1 MSGLPQFHPCKAYL
15 DDSRHLVFNQ
25 ADGFAR
31 ALRDGFFAL
40 RIPEELD
47 LAPGIRFAQEFYQ
60 PAVEEPHAD
69 ARYRGFRNLPDIYF
83 DRENFQ
89 TEHILAD
96 ARQRQASFPDEVN
109 RLCERMHEIARLILR
124 EILGSLGVAPRLW
137 PDVTG
142 GTSEG
147 KGVTWFAV
155 SHYRPERNMQGAPA
169 HKDTGFVT
177 VLYCDQPGLQA
188 RLEEGWVEVPPME
201 GHFLIN
207 FGGSLELLTARL
219 PIPAAAVLHQV
230 RQSSSTV
237 ERGDRYSFA
246 AFLNPPATGAL
257 YSLTAD
263 GQRAEPVIPVETFL
277 REFNEQT
284 WKDSYT
290 DFGIA
295 EGPGAAAPADDHA
308 NRYLSP

>member
-1 MSGLPQFHPCKAYL
+1 
-15 DDSRHLVFNQ
+15 
-25 ADGFAR
+25 
-31 ALRDGFFAL
+31 
-40 RIPEELD
+40 
-47 LAPGIRFAQEFYQ
+47 
-60 PAVEEPHAD
+60 
-69 ARYRGFRNLPDIYF
+69 
-83 DRENFQ
+83 
-89 TEHILAD
+89 
-96 ARQRQASFPDEVN
+96 
-109 RLCERMHEIARLILR
+109 
-124 EILGSLGVAPRLW
+124 
-137 PDVTG
+137 
-142 GTSEG
+142 
-147 KGVTWFAV
+147 
-155 SHYRPERNMQGAPA
+155 
-169 HKDTGFVT
+169 
-177 VLYCDQPGLQA
+177 
-188 RLEEGWVEVPPME
+188 ME

-295 EGPGAAAPADDHA
+295 EGPGAAAPADDPA
-308 NRYLSP
+308 NRYLRP

>member
-1 MSGLPQFHPCKAYL
+1 MIAGRRWSPHPIISWSTLVSPWKCLLAAPPHPSGPSCTGSGIRPTTAAASLISPPVTALPAPRQASTAMQRERTQESLQFARHHRRERRGDLPGYGHQGDGQSMSGLPQFHPCKAYL

-147 KGVTWFAV
+147 RASPGSPSATTDPSATCRALQRTRTPASSPSCTATSQACRRDSRKDGSRSPPWKGI
-155 SHYRPERNMQGAPA
+155 S
-169 HKDTGFVT
+169 
-177 VLYCDQPGLQA
+177 
-188 RLEEGWVEVPPME
+188 
-201 GHFLIN
+201 
-207 FGGSLELLTARL
+207 
-219 PIPAAAVLHQV
+219 
-230 RQSSSTV
+230 
-237 ERGDRYSFA
+237 
-246 AFLNPPATGAL
+246 
-257 YSLTAD
+257 
-263 GQRAEPVIPVETFL
+263 
-277 REFNEQT
+277 
-284 WKDSYT
+284 
-290 DFGIA
+290 
-295 EGPGAAAPADDHA
+295 
-308 NRYLSP
+308 